1 MQLPQWIL
9 QVSVASGNS
18 GCRSQGEDDAG
29 HSHIL
34 VGENIANHQV
44 QPLEHK
50 ALSLPL
56 PHLKDENVF
65 GIRG

>member
-1 MQLPQWIL
+1 MQLSPWVH
-9 QVSVASGNS
+9 QVPVTSRNS
-18 GCRSQGEDDAG
+18 RHGSQSENNAR
-29 HSHIL
+29 HSHI
-34 VGENIANHQV
+34 VEGQNITDHKV

-56 PHLKDENVF
+56 PHLQDENVF